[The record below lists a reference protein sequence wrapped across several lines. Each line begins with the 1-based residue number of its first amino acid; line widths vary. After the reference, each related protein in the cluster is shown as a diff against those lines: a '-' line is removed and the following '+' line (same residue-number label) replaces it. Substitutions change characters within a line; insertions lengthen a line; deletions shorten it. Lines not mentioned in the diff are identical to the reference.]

1 MMNGLNIDF
10 PIYYDDAN
18 GIRTSFHGMVLK
30 KAVVD
35 GVVMS
40 LSDKITG
47 DIVYNGSDLQFTM
60 QEYVLYNDVKYSL
73 VNPPTVVREGL
84 VADNSDLKGAT
95 RYSFEFYH
103 PMYMLS
109 NFPFTDVAVSFD
121 EIRYKSHD
129 KSFSWIGRPLDYVNK
144 LNKNL
149 EGTEFVV
156 ILSSS
161 VAQSTR
167 ETLSDV
173 LTFDNSTVAEAL
185 KTGYDTWGLP
195 YVVDKLERN
204 QYSYTTAQYPSG
216 RDYYDDGKRFV
227 ILFGLPANEIY
238 ENETQKLQGIPFVF
252 QFGQGVGLK
261 NNSRT
266 PRNNKIVTRIAG
278 YGSETN
284 IPYGYPQIRWYGDPE
299 AEFTYGDRA
308 GVFENVTINGQL
320 YPKVVS
326 YPIYEGIV
334 GGEYVKLIKHP
345 FTRNHLMPSVYYDT
359 IFKKVSPYYV
369 DGRFH
374 QDYDPDIEIV
384 DYYDAVG
391 NDYPNNINLS
401 APSYEIHE
409 FADIKPELGEANI
422 LGANPV
428 NADLTDADG
437 WDDTMDDDG
446 NYLQSYFK
454 ITLPELSFDIY
465 ACAAITEEM
474 QINMRSG
481 ACIGCTFTVQVD
493 WEDYKR
499 NFYDSDMNFAPH
511 GEQRDYTKYP
521 DSSQGSIS
529 VIVQKDI
536 NTFGTL
542 MPNIY
547 QNPTAGDAF
556 VVLGISLPS
565 EYITD
570 AQQRLDAAMKSYM
583 LENNVY
589 YFDYPLKFDE
599 HFLANKTYILN
610 QIRPNT
616 IIRFRYN
623 DEELELF
630 VKQLTIKYH
639 ESVLPQYDITLTD
652 DVEIVLNQI
661 GQVADDVEKLGTLIA
676 LLRQQ
681 YGKNVLIELAKK
693 LSRVDNDIAQ
703 GLISFAQGWETLGF
717 FSNNFLGYG
726 AKVNQRG
733 VGEFEE
739 INIRGALR
747 AAELVF
753 NKISAEEGESLRSIG
768 HGEILTVTETSETT
782 GIATLKLDGDEW
794 ATIDTEDICRGLYNT
809 INKGYDNAQAE
820 GFDGNGFRLKAGF
833 FASYFEITSVTSS
846 KGECSFTY
854 RLQENTTEHPC
865 PLMKFAVYGN
875 FNRLNVEGKKKRQSC
890 MYITAVGIAPRLLFL
905 AGVDDWQIRPQN
917 IKAVLGNLDGLQ
929 VYEKTDNGIELKTL
943 HGDAGLYVEDNIY
956 LGGAIEQ
963 FIHANLD
970 EILAELGQGI
980 HAQLLRGS
988 DNIVVDALGNI
999 VGGIYETFTDG
1010 TSVVKRYKL
1019 HTGVLVYD
1027 SGAERYLGQDE
1038 FTISYVTDGCD
1049 VLRDGNDF
1057 YITNIHNTNDGLS
1070 ETVLTDDELTLM
1082 RNTEQCG
1089 INFVITTNSGW
1100 KTQMSYPIKLTH
1112 LDTAYITFQLNNEF
1126 DSISYRSQLIQYAG
1140 LPVTTAIE
1148 AYVNGERLNDL
1159 TSITVN
1165 SDLFDAP
1172 VTINTESASPIT
1184 TIEHECGLDITISL
1198 DGSLTIARHSQNGT
1212 ETDLEDAK
1220 HQFYISAV
1228 AKYAGIN
1235 YESGIKTFTLQEI
1248 TDATLY
1254 DLLLSA
1260 TAVSKDGSI
1269 FTPSSVDVKVQVIDN
1284 TGTHI
1289 YTENEMESGNIKVR
1303 YLKSAYDPSWSA
1315 QTLINSW
1322 YVPANKPAFSDP
1334 NVTTCVTVLLVD
1346 LSDQTSPVILD
1357 VQSITI
1363 NAVGRDGAG
1372 QPYVKTNVDSF
1383 SIDCDANGV
1392 PLASSIP
1399 PLVVDAELYWGD
1411 GKCILDSTQCTITYN
1426 GTPCQITYNSLSQ
1439 SASASINI
1447 SASNTLVS
1455 SNIEIHLAGTRDNEP
1470 HSAIKTIPVNAIRQ
1484 GATGG
1489 DGRGVVSMVTYYKKS
1504 TEFEGIVPPNDNV
1517 TPTTAGW
1524 SATRIDPTESEPY
1537 LWRFTR
1543 ITYTSNPTVEQSD
1556 AELIYVWQD
1565 IVNPNL
1571 LDDTE
1576 FLSLND
1582 MGAWHDV
1589 GQLWSNGS
1597 GDANTVKD
1605 ANVTPIFRPV
1615 NTYNQGY
1622 NQFYSRYKA
1631 AENNGSNSGKGY
1643 INIMSQY
1650 VNRPSASIAKIEAG
1664 KWYTLSF
1671 YMYGSKGNSL
1681 YDTNPFQLACSVA
1694 HVADVSE
1701 GVYVNGTRT
1710 SSGYCNFVFED
1721 NSFVRKTIT
1730 FKSKSDLSEEMYV
1743 CWQMYVREYLQEIW
1757 ICKPK
1762 LEAGQTA
1769 TDYRPMRNVDEPI
1782 ARASTWEAG
1791 KQYYQG
1797 RKGEPYMDIVS
1808 RYGTWYRC
1816 QVTHV
1821 SRGGNSDNGPVEGSS
1836 STNWERSDKFGFV
1849 ATDLLLADEAV
1860 INLMF
1865 SQKIL
1870 MKDRQNRLIASI
1882 NADEH
1887 GSYCIYYPESGMK
1900 MFEFSYSKNI
1910 ICYNDDESNST
1921 AWRLGKNGKIEI
1933 PAVQRWSSIY
1943 LNGPRSTA
1951 ANSFNGNDNFV
1962 LTKYPQYL
1970 AGEDGTQAKDEKIY
1984 KQNHA
1989 PLDGNGDFNL
1999 DNDYITDGWY
2009 TSDPS
2014 PTQVMTELGVD
2025 VWQIELI
2032 HIESGSITGRVLV
2045 NSTISGE

>member
-10 PIYYDDAN
+10 PIYYDDVN

-129 KSFSWIGRPLDYVNK
+129 KVFSWIGKPLDYVNK

-156 ILSSS
+156 VLSSS

-167 ETLSDV
+167 ETLSEV
-173 LTFDNSTVAEAL
+173 LTFDNSTIADAL

-284 IPYGYPQIRWYGDPE
+284 IPYGYPQIIWYGDPE

-369 DGRFH
+369 DGGFH

-391 NDYPNNINLS
+391 SDYPNNINLS
-401 APSYEIHE
+401 APSYAIHE

-422 LGANPV
+422 LGANPI

-493 WEDYKR
+493 WDDYKR

-529 VIVQKDI
+529 VIVQKDN

-547 QNPTAGDAF
+547 QNPAAGDAF
-556 VVLGISLPS
+556 VVLGISLPF

-599 HFLANKTYILN
+599 HFLANRTYILN

-639 ESVLPQYDITLTD
+639 ESVLPKYDITLTD

-782 GIATLKLDGDEW
+782 GIATLKLDGNEW
-794 ATIDTEDICRGLYNT
+794 ATIGTEDICRGLYNT

-875 FNRLNVEGKKKRQSC
+875 FNRLGVEGKKKRQSC

-1089 INFVITTNSGW
+1089 INFVITTNNGW

-1126 DSISYRSQLIQYAG
+1126 DSISYRSQLSQYDG

-1159 TSITVN
+1159 TSITIN

-1172 VTINTESASPIT
+1172 ITINTESESQIA

-1198 DGSLTIARHSQNGT
+1198 DGSLTITRHSQNGT

-1248 TDATLY
+1248 TDSTLY
-1254 DLLLSA
+1254 KLLLSA
-1260 TAVSKDGSI
+1260 TAISKDSGI
-1269 FTPSSVDVKVQVIDN
+1269 FTPSTIDVKVQVNDN
-1284 TGTHI
+1284 DGVNVYTAAAFNQRGT
-1289 YTENEMESGNIKVR
+1289 TRVR
-1303 YLKSAYDPSWSA
+1303 YINGVYSQSAVLLETMPSLTD
-1315 QTLINSW
+1315 Q
-1322 YVPANKPAFSDP
+1322 
-1334 NVTTCVTVLLVD
+1334 TTCITVLVVD
-1346 LSDQTSPVILD
+1346 LANPSSPVILD
-1357 VQSITI
+1357 TQSITI

-1383 SIDCDANGV
+1383 TIDCDANGV
-1392 PLASSIP
+1392 PLTSVPDLI
-1399 PLVVDAELYWGD
+1399 VDAELYWGD
-1411 GKCILDSTQCTITYN
+1411 GKCALNFGQCYLKYK
-1426 GTPCQITYNSLSQ
+1426 GVAYQLEYGQLSE
-1439 SASASINI
+1439 SVTARISIN
-1447 SASNTLVS
+1447 SSDVLTS
-1455 SNIEIHLAGTRDNEP
+1455 SNIEIYLIGSKDGET
-1470 HSAIKTIPVNAIRQ
+1470 HSAVKTIPVVANRQ
-1484 GATGG
+1484 GASGG
-1489 DGRGVVSMVTYYKKS
+1489 TGRGVVSIVTYYKKS
-1504 TEFEGIVPPNDNV
+1504 TEFEGIVPPSENV
-1517 TPTTAGW
+1517 NPTTAGW
-1524 SATRIDPTESEPY
+1524 SETRIDATESEPY

-1571 LDDTE
+1571 LEDTE
-1576 FLSLND
+1576 FFSLND

-1631 AENNGSNSGKGY
+1631 TDNYGDNSGKGY

-1650 VNRPSASIAKIEAG
+1650 VNRPSTGIAKIEAG

-1671 YMYGSKGNSL
+1671 YMYGSKGNSS
-1681 YDTNPFQLACSVA
+1681 YDTNPFQLACSVV

-1730 FKSKSDLSEEMYV
+1730 FKTKSDLSEDMYV
-1743 CWQMYVREYLQEIW
+1743 CWQMYVREYTQEIW

-1782 ARASTWEAG
+1782 ARTSTWEAG

-1797 RKGEPYMDIVS
+1797 RKGEPYVDIVS

-1821 SRGGNSDNGPVEGSS
+1821 SKGGNSDNGPIEGSS
-1836 STNWERSDKFGFV
+1836 STNWERSNKFGFV
-1849 ATDLLLADEAV
+1849 ATDLLLADQAV
-1860 INLMF
+1860 INLLF

-1870 MKDRQNRLIASI
+1870 MTDSQNRLTASI

-1887 GSYCIYYPESGMK
+1887 GSYCIYYPSGNRRM
-1900 MFEFSYSKNI
+1900 MFSYDGYI
-1910 ICYNDDESNST
+1910 RYYNDDDGSIAWTLGHGGDITKGSSDDWALFPLHKLVGTESSDFT
-1921 AWRLGKNGKIEI
+1921 EDSK
-1933 PAVQRWSSIY
+1933 
-1943 LNGPRSTA
+1943 
-1951 ANSFNGNDNFV
+1951 FN
-1962 LTKYPQYL
+1962 LTNYWQFHSGSGGHYSPY
-1970 AGEDGTQAKDEKIY
+1970 
-1984 KQNHA
+1984 
-1989 PLDGNGDFNL
+1989 DGNIYTSKP
-1999 DNDYITDGWY
+1999 NDRNPATATLISDGFYTPNYMPFQEITDG
-2009 TSDPS
+2009 
-2014 PTQVMTELGVD
+2014 GVS
-2025 VWQIELI
+2025 VPA
-2032 HIESGSITGRVLV
+2032 ITVY
-2045 NSTISGE
+2045 TISNGAITSTTTLRANTNS

>member
-1 MMNGLNIDF
+1 MIRVKHFRKPKKNGGNSQ
-10 PIYYDDAN
+10 N
-18 GIRTSFHGMVLK
+18 
-30 KAVVD
+30 
-35 GVVMS
+35 
-40 LSDKITG
+40 
-47 DIVYNGSDLQFTM
+47 
-60 QEYVLYNDVKYSL
+60 
-73 VNPPTVVREGL
+73 
-84 VADNSDLKGAT
+84 VAG
-95 RYSFEFYH
+95 
-103 PMYMLS
+103 
-109 NFPFTDVAVSFD
+109 
-121 EIRYKSHD
+121 
-129 KSFSWIGRPLDYVNK
+129 G
-144 LNKNL
+144 
-149 EGTEFVV
+149 
-156 ILSSS
+156 SSS
-161 VAQSTR
+161 YYQSSTDR
-167 ETLSDV
+167 VSYAERAGNADYAVEAGRAAYAETAS
-173 LTFDNSTVAEAL
+173 SAAYATVAGYADDISPNSQLYQKFLRKDIDDEA
-185 KTGYDTWGLP
+185 
-195 YVVDKLERN
+195 
-204 QYSYTTAQYPSG
+204 
-216 RDYYDDGKRFV
+216 
-227 ILFGLPANEIY
+227 
-238 ENETQKLQGIPFVF
+238 
-252 QFGQGVGLK
+252 
-261 NNSRT
+261 
-266 PRNNKIVTRIAG
+266 
-278 YGSETN
+278 
-284 IPYGYPQIRWYGDPE
+284 
-299 AEFTYGDRA
+299 A
-308 GVFENVTINGQL
+308 GVITFNAGT
-320 YPKVVS
+320 
-326 YPIYEGIV
+326 
-334 GGEYVKLIKHP
+334 
-345 FTRNHLMPSVYYDT
+345 DT
-359 IFKKVSPYYV
+359 K
-369 DGRFH
+369 
-374 QDYDPDIEIV
+374 ET
-384 DYYDAVG
+384 A
-391 NDYPNNINLS
+391 
-401 APSYEIHE
+401 
-409 FADIKPELGEANI
+409 
-422 LGANPV
+422 
-428 NADLTDADG
+428 
-437 WDDTMDDDG
+437 
-446 NYLQSYFK
+446 
-454 ITLPELSFDIY
+454 
-465 ACAAITEEM
+465 
-474 QINMRSG
+474 
-481 ACIGCTFTVQVD
+481 
-493 WEDYKR
+493 
-499 NFYDSDMNFAPH
+499 
-511 GEQRDYTKYP
+511 DYT
-521 DSSQGSIS
+521 
-529 VIVQKDI
+529 
-536 NTFGTL
+536 
-542 MPNIY
+542 
-547 QNPTAGDAF
+547 
-556 VVLGISLPS
+556 
-565 EYITD
+565 
-570 AQQRLDAAMKSYM
+570 
-583 LENNVY
+583 
-589 YFDYPLKFDE
+589 DE
-599 HFLANKTYILN
+599 RGFL
-610 QIRPNT
+610 
-616 IIRFRYN
+616 
-623 DEELELF
+623 
-630 VKQLTIKYH
+630 
-639 ESVLPQYDITLTD
+639 S
-652 DVEIVLNQI
+652 
-661 GQVADDVEKLGTLIA
+661 
-676 LLRQQ
+676 
-681 YGKNVLIELAKK
+681 
-693 LSRVDNDIAQ
+693 
-703 GLISFAQGWETLGF
+703 GW
-717 FSNNFLGYG
+717 LGYG
-726 AKVNQRG
+726 ARIGTDQYGRSG
-733 VGEFEE
+733 VAEFEE
-739 INIRGALR
+739 VNIRGALR
-747 AAELVF
+747 AAELIF
-753 NKISAEEGESLRSIG
+753 NKISAEEGEAIRSIG
-768 HGEILTVTETSETT
+768 HGEIETVDEENFT
-782 GIATLKLDGDEW
+782 ATLKLEGDEW
-794 ATIDTEDICRGLYNT
+794 ATIDVDDICRGLYNT
-809 INKGYDNAQAE
+809 VNKLYDNATNE
-820 GFDGNGFRLKAGF
+820 GEDDNGFRMKAGF
-833 FASYFEITSVTSS
+833 FASYFKIEEVLTNAR
-846 KGECSFTY
+846 GECSFRY
-854 RLQENTTEHPC
+854 SLQPGTTEHPC

-875 FNRLNVEGKKKRQSC
+875 FNRNNEARKKARQSC

-905 AGVDDWQIRPQN
+905 AGVNEWKIRPWH
-917 IKAVLGNLDGLQ
+917 IKAALGNLNDLQ
-929 VYEKTDNGIELKTL
+929 VYEQTSSGAELKTL
-943 HGDAGLYVEDNIY
+943 YGDAGLYVEDNIY

-970 EILAELGQGI
+970 EILSELGQGI

-1019 HTGVLVYD
+1019 HTGILVYD
-1027 SGAERYLGQDE
+1027 SGKERYLGQDE

-1070 ETVLTDDELTLM
+1070 ETVLTDEELTLM

-1100 KTQMSYPIKLTH
+1100 RTQVSYPIKITH
-1112 LDTAYITFQLNNEF
+1112 LDTAYINFQLNNEF
-1126 DSISYRSQLIQYAG
+1126 DSISYRSQLSQYDG
-1140 LPVTTAIE
+1140 VPVTTAIE
-1148 AYVNGERLNDL
+1148 AYVNGERLEDL
-1159 TSITVN
+1159 VSITVD

-1172 VTINTESASPIT
+1172 VTINTESEETST
-1184 TIEHECGLDITISL
+1184 TIEHECGLDFTVSL
-1198 DGSLTIARHSQNGT
+1198 DGSLTITRHSQNGT

-1322 YVPANKPAFSDP
+1322 YAPANKPAFSDP

-1383 SIDCDANGV
+1383 TIDCDANGV
-1392 PLASSIP
+1392 PLTSVPDLI
-1399 PLVVDAELYWGD
+1399 VDAELYWGD
-1411 GKCILDSTQCTITYN
+1411 GKCALTFNQCYIKYKGVACTLDEDQ
-1426 GTPCQITYNSLSQ
+1426 LSE
-1439 SASASINI
+1439 SVTARIPINASEVL
-1447 SASNTLVS
+1447 TS
-1455 SNIEIHLAGTRDNEP
+1455 SNIEIYLIGNRDGI
-1470 HSAIKTIPVNAIRQ
+1470 HSAVKTIPVNAIRQ
-1484 GATGG
+1484 GANGG
-1489 DGRGVVSMVTYYKKS
+1489 AGRGVVSIVTYYKKS
-1504 TEFEGIVPPNDNV
+1504 TEFEGIVPPSENV
-1517 TPTTAGW
+1517 NPTTAGW
-1524 SATRIDPTESEPY
+1524 SATRIDATESEPY

-1543 ITYTSNPTVEQSD
+1543 ITYTSEPTVEQSD

-1571 LDDTE
+1571 LEDTE
-1576 FLSLND
+1576 FLSSND

-1597 GDANTVKD
+1597 GDANAVKD
-1605 ANVTPIFRPV
+1605 GTPVFRPV
-1615 NTYNQGY
+1615 NTYNQGF
-1622 NQFYSRYKA
+1622 NQFYSKYKA
-1631 AENNGSNSGKGY
+1631 LDNYGDNSGKGY

-1650 VNRPSASIAKIEAG
+1650 VNRPSTGIAKIEAG

-1671 YMYGSKGNSL
+1671 YMYGSKGNSS
-1681 YDTNPFQLACSVA
+1681 YDSNPFQLACSVV

-1730 FKSKSDLSEEMYV
+1730 FKSKSDMSEDMYV

-1782 ARASTWEAG
+1782 ARQSVWEAG

-1797 RKGEPYMDIVS
+1797 RKGEPYMDIVN

-1821 SRGGNSDNGPVEGSS
+1821 SKGGNSDNGPVEGSS
-1836 STNWERSDKFGFV
+1836 STNWERSNKFGFV
-1849 ATDLLLADEAV
+1849 ATDLLLADQAV
-1860 INLMF
+1860 INLLF

-1870 MKDRQNRLIASI
+1870 MTDSQNRLTASI

-1910 ICYNDDESNST
+1910 ICYNDDENNST

-2009 TSDPS
+2009 TSDSS